1 MGMNLR
7 CVAAVAGL
15 LLVGVC
21 GPVVAQLGPS
31 QLKAHRARI
40 ENSRRL
46 GKTIWSYD
54 TIFHKGEAYG
64 ILRSVGRANRD
75 FSVFALNNPQ
85 ELILVQNL
93 MRVRQGSIEVMF
105 RFLDEEGGQ
114 GIMRSSI
121 DVRDFVCQVLV
132 DEKLLTPAGLNRPAV
147 NHFLRKY
154 GTEDTGPARLPE
166 GEDRTTSDADE
177 VVEALVR
184 PAQPAPA
191 PAGGPAR
198 NRSALIMVIG
208 KEIKQDHVVIG
219 RYTQETDFDLPH
231 MHRYTIYD
239 PQGQLVATFHEEKNN
254 DLTILTVSDKKQ
266 HSLVYGSADFHKAD
280 LPVTAVTV
288 YLVKFFYL

>member
-1 MGMNLR
+1 MGLNIR
-7 CVAAVAGL
+7 SVAAALGL
-15 LLVGVC
+15 LLVWGC
-21 GPVVAQLGPS
+21 RPVAAQLGHS
-31 QLKAHRARI
+31 QLKTHRARI

-54 TIFHKGEAYG
+54 TIYHKGDAYG

-75 FSVFALNNPQ
+75 YSVFALNNPQ
-85 ELILVQNL
+85 ELVLVQNL

-166 GEDRTTSDADE
+166 GEDPTSSDVEA
-177 VVEALVR
+177 VVEALVK
-184 PAQPAPA
+184 PAQPASA

-208 KEIKQDHVVIG
+208 KEIKQDQVVIG

-239 PQGQLVATFHEEKNN
+239 PQGQLVATFHEEKNH
-254 DLTILTVSDKKQ
+254 DLTLLTVSDKKQ

-280 LPVTAVTV
+280 LPVKAAVA
-288 YLVKFFYL
+288 YLIKFFYL